1 MLVIVVVK
9 NVLQVK
15 IKKMNNK
22 NIIEIKN
29 LSHSYGSKVIYKDL
43 NLNIKEGSI
52 YGILGKNGVG
62 KSTLI
67 NILMGY
73 LKPKKGECL
82 IFGEPSHNLSTEVKK
97 NIALLHEGFVA
108 YDYMTIKEY
117 ESFYAPFY
125 KNWNKNIFYELV
137 DLMKLNHNQKLSTL
151 SFGQKS
157 QVVLGAIFAQDAK
170 LLILDDYS
178 MGLDAGYRRL
188 FIDYLKD
195 YIKDKNK
202 TILIT
207 SHVMGDLVGL
217 IDDMAI
223 VQRGGIVYHDTMNN
237 FINNFKCYQLEDEK
251 ICESK
256 VHRIEEYKGDKKLYT
271 FDNIENLSELEI
283 DFEDKFLGF
292 VGKY

>member
-1 MLVIVVVK
+1 MLVIV
-9 NVLQVK
+9 
-15 IKKMNNK
+15 KMQTVYQKRVRIMNSN

-29 LSHSYGSKVIYKDL
+29 LSYSYGKKVIYKDL
-43 NLNIKEGSI
+43 SLNIKEGLI

-73 LKPKKGECL
+73 IKPKKGECL
-82 IFGEPSHNLSTEVKK
+82 IFNEPSHNLSIYAKK
-97 NIALLHEGFVA
+97 DIALLHEGFIA

-125 KNWNKNIFYELV
+125 EKWNKKIFYELI
-137 DLMKLNHNQKLSTL
+137 DLMKLNYNQKLSTL

-157 QVVLGAIFAQDAK
+157 QVVLGVIFAQDAK

-178 MGLDAGYRRL
+178 MGLDIGYRRL
-188 FIDYLKD
+188 FIDYLKN
-195 YIKDKNK
+195 YIKGKKK

-207 SHVMGDLVGL
+207 SHVMSDLVGL
-217 IDDMAI
+217 VDNIAI
-223 VQRGGIVYHDTMNN
+223 IQKGGLVYQDTMEG
-237 FINNFKCYQLEDEK
+237 FINDFKCYEFKNEEINPSFIHRVED
-251 ICESK
+251 
-256 VHRIEEYKGDKKLYT
+256 YNGNKKLFT
-271 FDNIENLSELEI
+271 FENIDYLTEVNI

-292 VGKY
+292 VGRY